1 MIPWYHLL
9 WIVPVAS
16 AFGFITCAIFTVGAA
31 ADKRDGRY
39 DG

>member
-16 AFGFITCAIFTVGAA
+16 AFGFIACAIFAVGAD
-31 ADKRDGRY
+31 ADRKDGN
-39 DG
+39 